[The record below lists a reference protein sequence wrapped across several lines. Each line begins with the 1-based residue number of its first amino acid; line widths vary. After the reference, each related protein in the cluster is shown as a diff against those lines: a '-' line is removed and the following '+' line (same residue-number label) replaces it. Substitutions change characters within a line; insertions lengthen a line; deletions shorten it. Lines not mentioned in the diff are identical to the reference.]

1 MFLLRCNLTN
11 FKQTFVLTGRSTC
24 KRWVT
29 QPRSTSVAALGR
41 ASIVSVESD
50 AHHNLSVKSD
60 GKILSLENNHYHVDW
75 LRHNCQCPRCR
86 DSFAG
91 QRNVQLSDLE
101 DLTITFAQMKGGYNN
116 IICLQCSFSMNR
128 PTCLGVFMIVTV

>member
-1 MFLLRCNLTN
+1 MFLLRRNLAN
-11 FKQTFVLTGRSTC
+11 FKQTFVLVGRSTY
-24 KRWVT
+24 KRWTT
-29 QPRSTSVAALGR
+29 QSSSDTLRR
-41 ASIVSVESD
+41 ASTIAVESD
-50 AHHNLSVKSD
+50 AHHDLSVKSD

-91 QRNVQLSDLE
+91 QRKVQLSDLE
-101 DLTITFAQMKGGYNN
+101 DLTITSAQMKGEYNN